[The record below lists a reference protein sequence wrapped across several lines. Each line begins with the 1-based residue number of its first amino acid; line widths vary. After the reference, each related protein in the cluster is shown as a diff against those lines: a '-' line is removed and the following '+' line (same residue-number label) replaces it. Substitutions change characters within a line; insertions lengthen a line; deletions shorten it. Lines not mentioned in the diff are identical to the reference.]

1 LADDNLSFDDNITVS
16 MDSQVFNFD
25 SDQDTNVRAPPVNVG
40 IGGQSAAREDLISA
54 TSVMGNLAGLELMSA
69 DFNFNNFTGHY
80 PAPTPAVYA
89 APDPRQQLVSPIS
102 DDGELDVSHNAAR
115 LMSFEEVPQMPVE
128 EDKRRRNTTASAR
141 SRVKKKQKT
150 QAVEESV
157 KANREKVEVLEGRV
171 KELEAENTWLKDLI
185 LEKNKTNQNTSR
197 LLGEAGSEQRAATEV
212 ESEPV
217 AEGSTL

>member
-1 LADDNLSFDDNITVS
+1 MADDTLSLDDNLTVS

-25 SDQDTNVRAPPVNVG
+25 SDQDTNVQAPPVKVG
-40 IGGQSAAREDLISA
+40 IGGQSAA
-54 TSVMGNLAGLELMSA
+54 TSVMGDLAGLELMSA

-89 APDPRQQLVSPIS
+89 APDPRQQLVSQIS

-115 LMSFEEVPQMPVE
+115 PMSFEEVPQVAVE

-197 LLGEAGSEQRAATEV
+197 LLGEPGSDQRAATEV